1 MSSRRSALPPGPPM
15 PLAAQT
21 LAFWGNIDRFLR
33 TCEGRYGPMFTMRV
47 FPWGPTVVVS
57 DPEAIEAVL
66 TGSPQTWRA
75 GESYDLLAPLIG
87 ERSIVVLDGPEHL
100 HVRRQLLPPFHGE
113 SVRSYEQLI
122 ENVTAAEITRWPLDE
137 PFELTERMRAITL
150 EVLLRAVIG
159 AEDSARLDELRR
171 TLGRA
176 VLLRPLV
183 LLMWVWQP
191 LAKVGPWR
199 AFNECLAHARRLL
212 QTEIALRRADPAVA
226 QRTDVL
232 SRLIAADELDD
243 SLLLDQLA
251 TILLAGHDTS
261 TTALSWAVERLVRH
275 PQALA
280 RAQQDEPYLDAVV
293 KETLRLRPVLPAVT
307 RRTAVPVE
315 LTGTELPAGITVMPA
330 IRLVQRSERH
340 YSDPDEFRPER
351 FLEGEGQGYS
361 WIAYGG
367 GTHRCIG
374 ATFANFQMRI
384 VLRTILSSAELR
396 ADRDAPE
403 PIANQH
409 ITLVPGRGGRVVMT
423 SRVLEPRR
431 AAAPRVVA

>member
-75 GESYDLLAPLIG
+75 GESYALLAPLIG

-191 LAKVGPWR
+191 L
-199 AFNECLAHARRLL
+199 
-212 QTEIALRRADPAVA
+212 
-226 QRTDVL
+226 
-232 SRLIAADELDD
+232 
-243 SLLLDQLA
+243 
-251 TILLAGHDTS
+251 
-261 TTALSWAVERLVRH
+261 
-275 PQALA
+275 
-280 RAQQDEPYLDAVV
+280 
-293 KETLRLRPVLPAVT
+293 
-307 RRTAVPVE
+307 
-315 LTGTELPAGITVMPA
+315 
-330 IRLVQRSERH
+330 
-340 YSDPDEFRPER
+340 
-351 FLEGEGQGYS
+351 
-361 WIAYGG
+361 
-367 GTHRCIG
+367 
-374 ATFANFQMRI
+374 
-384 VLRTILSSAELR
+384 
-396 ADRDAPE
+396 
-403 PIANQH
+403 
-409 ITLVPGRGGRVVMT
+409 
-423 SRVLEPRR
+423 
-431 AAAPRVVA
+431 